1 MDGLTSKDEKLAE
14 PLRVL
19 GSLAPDEVFAP
30 LLTIIEQAR
39 ARAYAAVNREL
50 VGMYWDI
57 GAYISGKVD
66 SDGWGQGVV
75 REFSAWIQRR
85 ILGIGGF
92 SPQNVWRMKQ
102 LYETYRG
109 NEKLSPLVSELPW
122 SSNLHE
128 LTDAAD
134 VEDDDEQL

>member
-1 MDGLTSKDEKLAE
+1 MDLDEA
-14 PLRVL
+14 
-19 GSLAPDEVFAP
+19 FAP
-30 LLTIIEQAR
+30 LLVIVEQAR
-39 ARAYAAVNREL
+39 ARAYAAVSREL

-66 SDGWGQGVV
+66 SDDWGQGVV

-85 ILGIGGF
+85 IPGVRGF

-102 LYETYRG
+102 PYETYRG
-109 NEKLSPLVSELPW
+109 NEKLSPLVRESPW

-134 VEDDDEQL
+134 LEDDDDQL